1 LGLDRLRE
9 ERTQI
14 HIEGILLPEN
24 IDCLYSPN
32 RIEFRE
38 NEKSFIEREWEKEV
52 KRDPKTFDGKLFHV
66 KSHSF
71 SQSGLVLDTCK
82 SSFKEWLGT
91 KNRSFKDVLGV
102 SENRIIRPL
111 SIGSMIVTADNK
123 WVIGRRVK
131 AHGFIGQYAVVGGY
145 MDPDNDLLNSKPDPF
160 FAVKREIEE
169 ETGIDKKW
177 DIDNVICL
185 GLNDIDQPYLAFN
198 AHLKIS
204 YEELISKIPEERELG
219 RLEAYDYEKQIIRNF
234 VLSNYKDLTPH
245 TLANMLMS
253 HKLLTRS

>member
-1 LGLDRLRE
+1 MGLDKLRE

-14 HIEGILLPEN
+14 HVEGILLPEN

-32 RIEFRE
+32 RIKFQE

-52 KRDPKTFDGKLFHV
+52 KRNPTTFDGKLFHV

-71 SQSGLVLDTCK
+71 SHSRVMLDTCK
-82 SSFKEWLGT
+82 SSFKEWLGS
-91 KNRSFKDVLGV
+91 KNSAFKEVLGV

-111 SIGSMIVTADNK
+111 SVGSMIVTADNK

-131 AHGFIGQYAVVGGY
+131 AHSFIGQYAVVGGY
-145 MDPDNDLLNSKPDPF
+145 MDPDKDLLNSKPDPF
-160 FAVKREIEE
+160 FAVSREIEE
-169 ETGIDKKW
+169 ETGIDKKL

-198 AHLKIS
+198 VHLKIS

-219 RLEAYDYEKQIIRNF
+219 KLEAYDYEKQIIRNF
-234 VLSNYKDLTPH
+234 VLSNYEDLTPH